1 MTRLTEQPDIDRNQR
16 DSSTDDGSL
25 AIEPE
30 ASSTPDAHHDN
41 PHLAHHYDSPEQQYE
56 AAKFG
61 MWLFIA
67 TELLLFGGLFAA
79 YAVYRGNN
87 PELFQY
93 GAQYLS
99 TTMGA
104 INTAV
109 LILSS
114 LTIAI
119 AVRCAQL
126 EQRRGL
132 VTMLALTV
140 LGGAIFM
147 GIKYVEYSE
156 KFEKNLVWSTA
167 FYQKPDKTGAE
178 AEGTAGTDA
187 VGGQEVAAAPA
198 AGDAEN
204 GRKLWMNTCLACHG
218 ERGQGVTGQAFDY
231 RETDFVASQS
241 DEELLAFIKRGRMPF
256 DSANRTGVQMPPKGG
271 NPLLSDEQLRDI
283 IAYIRTLDLSSDA
296 AGESDSEAD
305 ADSTSRA
312 DAGDDGGDESTAQ
325 KSDFNI
331 PKSSIPLAGRGPQGL
346 NPDWEQRGT
355 RQPVAHH
362 VPHDKVLHPLD
373 DPDRPEN
380 LHHFFGIYFLMTGL
394 HGFHV
399 LIGMVIIGA
408 LTVLAWFGR
417 FSSSYYTPVELTGL
431 YWHVVDLIWI
441 FLFPLL
447 YLIH

>member
-1 MTRLTEQPDIDRNQR
+1 MTRLTEQPDITREQVQPI
-16 DSSTDDGSL
+16 DSGGSMAGKPSAGTAPDPHDD
-25 AIEPE
+25 P
-30 ASSTPDAHHDN
+30 N
-41 PHLAHHYDSPEQQYE
+41 LAHHFDSPQQQYE

-61 MWLFIA
+61 MWLFVA
-67 TELLLFGGLFAA
+67 TELLLFGGLFVA

-93 GAQYLS
+93 GAQFLS

-104 INTAV
+104 INTVV

-119 AVRCAQL
+119 AVRAAQL
-126 EQRRGL
+126 NQQRML
-132 VTMLALTV
+132 VTMLGLTV

-156 KFEKNLVWSTA
+156 KFKKNLIWSVAMYERPADDPDRALDTA
-167 FYQKPDKTGAE
+167 I
-178 AEGTAGTDA
+178 A
-187 VGGQEVAAAPA
+187 VLEESAIKQGDPA
-198 AGDAEN
+198 AG
-204 GRKLWMNTCLACHG
+204 RSLWMNTCLACHG
-218 ERGQGVTGQAFDY
+218 QRGEGVRGQAMPFHETGWI
-231 RETDFVASQS
+231 ESQT

-256 DSANRTGVQMPPKGG
+256 EPTNRTGIQMPPKGG
-271 NPLLSDEQLRDI
+271 NPLLNDDQLRDI
-283 IAYIRTLDLSSDA
+283 IAYIRTLDLSPPVAGDPNDEA
-296 AGESDSEAD
+296 AEEPLNDM
-305 ADSTSRA
+305 RA
-312 DAGDDGGDESTAQ
+312 DAEAGDAFGETVE
-325 KSDFNI
+325 FHI
-331 PKSSIPLAGRGPQGL
+331 PRSSIPLAGYGPGGM
-346 NPDWEQRGT
+346 NTDWEIRAT
-355 RQPVAHH
+355 RRPVAEETAYARG
-362 VPHDKVLHPLD
+362 VHPLD

-399 LIGMVIIGA
+399 LVGMFIIGA
-408 LTVLAWFGR
+408 LALLAWLGR